1 MERRIRAI
9 SGRRHYSKWVLIP
22 LMAALCLAAG
32 ITCSAGMAPVVVKEA
47 TTGEVGQVVL
57 DHHKGGGRKEAALQS
72 GIEDALEQE
81 EFVLAD
87 SPQKAFDEYL
97 SIFTEAVNSG
107 NADKLSQVLEPGS
120 DIYLQQCRL
129 VKNYYKRG
137 IREKVKAYSVSIRE
151 ISDGFV
157 EVDSDEKIRVT
168 YADGISKI
176 VKQQYCYT
184 CRLYKDEMG
193 ICGWI
198 ITDMQEILL

>member
-1 MERRIRAI
+1 
-9 SGRRHYSKWVLIP
+9 
-22 LMAALCLAAG
+22 MAALCLAAG
-32 ITCSAGMAPVVVKEA
+32 ITCSAGMAPAVVKEA
-47 TTGEVGQVVL
+47 TTGEVGHVVL
-57 DHHKGGGRKEAALQS
+57 DHHKEGGRKEAALQS

-129 VKNYYKRG
+129 VKNYHKRG

-168 YADGISKI
+168 YADGISQI
-176 VKQQYCYT
+176 VKPQYCYT